1 MSSGVLG
8 FVLGMSCFGI
18 AMKLSEYKD
27 SPTLP
32 PLLAGI
38 PVSVLT
44 QKCDNQLSSYYVK
57 KLELCCFHSVCM
69 YVHCETNCTVQ
80 ILLLKI
86 FNFKMF
92 VTTTF

>member
-1 MSSGVLG
+1 MTSGVLG

-38 PVSVLT
+38 PVST
-44 QKCDNQLSSYYVK
+44 KSDTK
-57 KLELCCFHSVCM
+57 
-69 YVHCETNCTVQ
+69 T
-80 ILLLKI
+80 
-86 FNFKMF
+86 
-92 VTTTF
+92 